1 MDSSSYSI
9 SYKEKTINTNI
20 EPLANV
26 DSLIEKYKI
35 GQDSKTQRHFFI
47 TDATVASLPIMQKFT
62 AMFDDDKCKND
73 CLLILG
79 SGEPY
84 KTFET
89 VISIVEKALSENFS
103 IKDCF
108 VAIGG
113 GVICDLTAFAAS
125 IYKRGIEVD
134 FIPTTL
140 LAMVD
145 SSIGGK
151 TSCNFKN
158 QKNIIG
164 TYYPA
169 KNIFIILDF
178 LKFLPD
184 IQIKSGLAEAFKTS
198 IILDKELYNIFKD
211 KKDLILSRDEKTI
224 SQIIVKSVFAKAK
237 IVQEDFYEENI
248 RSYLNLGHTF
258 AYALESVVGMGV
270 ITHGETVAW
279 GIGRA
284 VTLAWQKEYC
294 TEAFKNQII
303 SILDDYGYVTNA
315 VPAIVSGGGVSERIL
330 EAMHKDKKN
339 LNDKIRIVIPKNI
352 EDITIEEFDDKDI
365 LAALK

>member
-1 MDSSSYSI
+1 MDFNSYSI
-9 SYKEKTINTNI
+9 SYKEKIANTNI
-20 EPLANV
+20 EKV
-26 DSLIEKYKI
+26 KDFESLIEKYKV

-47 TDATVASLPIMQKFT
+47 TDATVASLPIMQNFT

-84 KTFET
+84 KIFET
-89 VISIVEKALSENFS
+89 VMTIVEKALTENFS
-103 IKDCF
+103 IKDSF

-113 GVICDLTAFAAS
+113 GVICDLTGFAAS
-125 IYKRGIEVD
+125 IFKRGIQVD

-140 LAMVD
+140 LAMID

-169 KNIFIILDF
+169 KNIYLISDF
-178 LKFLPD
+178 LKSLPD
-184 IQIKSGLAEAFKTS
+184 IQIKSGLAEALKAA
-198 IILDKELYNIFKD
+198 IISDSELFNIFKD
-211 KKDLILSRDEKTI
+211 KKDLIDARDPESI
-224 SQIIVKSVFAKAK
+224 SQIIEKASLVKAK
-237 IVQEDFYEENI
+237 IVEQDFYEENI

-284 VTLAWQKEYC
+284 VTLSCQKDYC
-294 TEAFKNQII
+294 SESFKNQIF
-303 SILDDYGYVTNA
+303 SILEAYGYEVKAIPPIVT
-315 VPAIVSGGGVSERIL
+315 GGGVSERIL
-330 EAMHKDKKN
+330 EAMHKDKKT
-339 LNDKIRIVIPKNI
+339 LNDKIRIVMPKNI
-352 EDITIEEFDDKDI
+352 GDIIIEEVDDKDI